1 MKEKKEFTFDVR
13 VAERYIRE
21 GVVRKEDYEEYL
33 KKLPDVSDKSCP
45 LIVDEELKEEFE
57 TKLETKD
64 GEPE

>member
-1 MKEKKEFTFDVR
+1 MKEKKEFIFDVR

-57 TKLETKD
+57 TILETKD